1 MNTEMKRK
9 KNTKND
15 DQFGL
20 INLAHTIPFFLY
32 EKGKSKKI
40 NEFNNFLKLAIIKL
54 VWFSENLWES
64 REKNC
69 KLFLLFDCLSE
80 N

>member
-1 MNTEMKRK
+1 M
-9 KNTKND
+9 
-15 DQFGL
+15 

-64 REKNC
+64 REK
-69 KLFLLFDCLSE
+69 KVWTFSLVWLFMGNKGKTNIYEESI
-80 N
+80 